1 VRGILDHP
9 HYTRPATFR
18 GMSVPDVL
26 VSGHHGEIERWRR
39 RERVRRTLA
48 RRPELLQDA
57 ALTVE
62 EQDELDALLRLEKE
76 SDHEGD

>member
-1 VRGILDHP
+1 
-9 HYTRPATFR
+9 
-18 GMSVPDVL
+18 MPDVL
-26 VSGHHGEIERWRR
+26 ISGHHGEIERWRR
-39 RERVRRTLA
+39 RQRVRRTWE

-57 ALTVE
+57 ALSVE